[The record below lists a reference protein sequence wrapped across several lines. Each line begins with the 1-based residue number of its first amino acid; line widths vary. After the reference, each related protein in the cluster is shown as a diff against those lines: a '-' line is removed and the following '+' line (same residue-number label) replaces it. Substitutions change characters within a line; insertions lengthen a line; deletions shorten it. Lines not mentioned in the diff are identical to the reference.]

1 LQLGTQNFELPY
13 RRFTVLGRTTLALF
27 FLLLIWG
34 NLVAGLKAG
43 LACPDW
49 PLCRGEMIPPLRFDV
64 WMEFTHRL
72 IAAAATI
79 FLVLLARRRIKSY
92 DGVAKAV
99 PVAVLGLIVT
109 VIILGGITV
118 IMELPPQITT
128 IHFMAGV
135 TVFLL
140 VGYMSLFDGDKIAPC
155 FAAKGYAGLFFGLA
169 MLIFFQAA
177 LGAYVRH
184 SGAGSAC
191 PDFPTCLGSWLP
203 HLSGGVLIHY
213 SHRILAYLIVG
224 TITALAAAI
233 FLDERL
239 RRHRRSALF
248 FLILVVVQIGVG
260 AGVVQSGLN
269 FAATAFHLA
278 MALVMLLV
286 MGRMWAI
293 EASGDGGA
301 P

>member
-1 LQLGTQNFELPY
+1 MLE
-13 RRFTVLGRTTLALF
+13 RITLALF

-79 FLVLLARRRIKSY
+79 FLVLLARKRLKSY
-92 DGVAKAV
+92 EGIAKAV
-99 PVAVLGLIVT
+99 PVAVLGLIAT

-140 VGYMSLFDGDKIAPC
+140 VGYMTFFDGEKRAPR
-155 FAAKGYAGLFFGLA
+155 FSAKGYAGLFFGLG

-184 SGAGSAC
+184 SGAGQAC

-213 SHRILAYLIVG
+213 SHRILAYLIGG

-239 RRHRRSALF
+239 KGHRRSALI
-248 FLILVVVQIGVG
+248 LLLLVVLQIGIG

-269 FAATAFHLA
+269 FAATALHLA
-278 MALVMLLV
+278 MALVMLLLT
-286 MGRMWAI
+286 GRMWGV
-293 EASGDGGA
+293 EASEEGGS